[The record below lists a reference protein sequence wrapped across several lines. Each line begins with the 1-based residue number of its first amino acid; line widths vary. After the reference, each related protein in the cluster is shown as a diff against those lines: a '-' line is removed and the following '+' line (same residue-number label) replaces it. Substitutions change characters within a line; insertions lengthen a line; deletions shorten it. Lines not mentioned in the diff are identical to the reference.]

1 MVCGI
6 NLLYQ
11 NVSNVTNCNLDLVIF
26 DPLPRKIFQNK
37 KGLWNFAA
45 YGKLD
50 LRQEIIKFLVNLT
63 MEVKKGFKIGF
74 WVEPF
79 YLEKNIFWKKN
90 CFESYRGQKITDY
103 LFFIYFLWFFDTPDK
118 HKNALHIL
126 VDLLRTEKKSIS
138 FLTFYL
144 QINTMFFINLLL
156 QQLFWWFNTNEL
168 TLAKTWPS
176 WPVGSSN

>member
-11 NVSNVTNCNLDLVIF
+11 NVSNVTNCNLDLDIF

-74 WVEPF
+74 
-79 YLEKNIFWKKN
+79 
-90 CFESYRGQKITDY
+90 
-103 LFFIYFLWFFDTPDK
+103 
-118 HKNALHIL
+118 
-126 VDLLRTEKKSIS
+126 
-138 FLTFYL
+138 
-144 QINTMFFINLLL
+144 
-156 QQLFWWFNTNEL
+156 
-168 TLAKTWPS
+168 
-176 WPVGSSN
+176 